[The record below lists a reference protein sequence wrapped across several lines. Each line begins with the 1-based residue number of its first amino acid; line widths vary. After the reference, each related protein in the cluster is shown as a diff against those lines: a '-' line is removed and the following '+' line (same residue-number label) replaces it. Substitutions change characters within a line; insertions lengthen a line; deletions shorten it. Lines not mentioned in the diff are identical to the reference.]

1 MFTSHWNIL
10 IKEIGFWRYIQNI
23 KLFQNQWFL
32 FMTMLIFHVCHQTQ
46 TYYRSFFE
54 WELCYWISL
63 NKVFFAKRARPAHWY
78 SRPSQQ
84 IEPSEDIQERQTFF
98 LKIFLDKNE
107 KWAISPNT
115 SCHKDKPKLRGQTLD
130 SI

>member
-1 MFTSHWNIL
+1 MFAIKRKHTAYLSLNWNCV
-10 IKEIGFWRYIQNI
+10 IGFPS
-23 KLFQNQWFL
+23 KKF
-32 FMTMLIFHVCHQTQ
+32 
-46 TYYRSFFE
+46 
-54 WELCYWISL
+54 
-63 NKVFFAKRARPAHWY
+63 FFAKRARPAHWY